1 MIPGIYAG
9 GAMGSGGASTDPY
22 WANVVSL
29 LHFDGPDGSTTIT
42 DQRSHAWTAIPPAE
56 ISTAQSKF
64 GGSSALFT
72 PSTIGIIQTS
82 TGSAD
87 WDWGTGDFTIEAQV
101 YFTGTARCYIFDLG
115 GNVSALII
123 TPSSG
128 LVEVYGPGS
137 WVINTGS
144 TPFATGQWYALA
156 LVREGNDWTL
166 YRDGVAYVT
175 ATDSRSW
182 GSSISSMAIGA
193 SSGTSAITVDGF
205 IDEWR
210 VTKGVARYTGA
221 YTPQSAPF
229 PNS

>member
-1 MIPGIYAG
+1 MIAGIVAGVPVAG
-9 GAMGSGGASTDPY
+9 GGGTDPN

-56 ISTAQSKF
+56 ISTDQSKF
-64 GGSSALFT
+64 GGSSARFT
-72 PSTIGIIQTS
+72 PSTISIIQTS

-101 YFTGTARCYIFDLG
+101 YFSGSTRCYIFDLG
-115 GNVSALII
+115 SNTAALII
-123 TPSSG
+123 TPSTG
-128 LVEVYGPGS
+128 VVEVYGPGS
-137 WVINTGS
+137 WVINSGS
-144 TPFATGQWYALA
+144 TPFSTGQWYALA

-182 GSSISSMAIGA
+182 GSSGSAMSIGA
-193 SSGTSAITVDGF
+193 SSVSSAITVNGF

-210 VTKGVARYTGA
+210 VTKGVARYSGT
-221 YTPQSAPF
+221 YTPQTAAF